1 MPAIAVFVDV
11 QFHPTISTV
20 IVSGKILQRSIY
32 GVPVGMRINSPRDD
46 VGGVMP
52 DDKWMYICGL
62 SVDEIREERLRI
74 RATTYVDTRVDI
86 NNWLDFGCAVDQKQ
100 AALMGFTA

>member
-1 MPAIAVFVDV
+1 M
-11 QFHPTISTV
+11 
-20 IVSGKILQRSIY
+20 
-32 GVPVGMRINSPRDD
+32 
-46 VGGVMP
+46 
-52 DDKWMYICGL
+52 
-62 SVDEIREERLRI
+62 DEIREERLRI